1 MKLSVWA
8 KKEGISYKTAHNW
21 FKDNKL
27 PVKSYQTK
35 TGTIIV
41 EIEENKPS
49 TIIKENKGIAIYSRV
64 SSNDKKEDL
73 KRQINRCRQFCFN
86 KGLEVDKVFK
96 EIASGMNDNRKEL
109 NKLLEINYK
118 YIVIEHKDRLTRF
131 GFNYLETLLSRLGT
145 EIIVINRD
153 KEDET
158 DLIKDFISIITSY
171 CCRLYGMRRC
181 KKKKE
186 KILEII
192 NDNH

>member
-1 MKLSVWA
+1 
-8 KKEGISYKTAHNW
+8 
-21 FKDNKL
+21 
-27 PVKSYQTK
+27 
-35 TGTIIV
+35 
-41 EIEENKPS
+41 
-49 TIIKENKGIAIYSRV
+49 
-64 SSNDKKEDL
+64 
-73 KRQINRCRQFCFN
+73 
-86 KGLEVDKVFK
+86 
-96 EIASGMNDNRKEL
+96 MNDNRKEL
-109 NKLLEINYK
+109 NKLLEIKYK

-181 KKKKE
+181 KTKKE
-186 KILEII
+186 KILEVI

>member
-1 MKLSVWA
+1 MKLSDWA

-21 FKDNKL
+21 FRDNKL

-35 TGTIIV
+35 SGTII
-41 EIEENKPS
+41 IDDSNMKNENC
-49 TIIKENKGIAIYSRV
+49 GLAIYARV
-64 SSNDKKEDL
+64 SSNDKKDDL
-73 KRQINRCRQFCFN
+73 KRQVDRCEKFCFN
-86 KGLEVDKVFK
+86 KGLEVNKIYK

-109 NKLLEINYK
+109 NKLLKLNYK
-118 YIVIEHKDRLTRF
+118 YIIIEHKDRMTRF
-131 GFNYLETLLSRLGT
+131 GFNYLETLLNKLGT

-153 KEDET
+153 TEDET

-181 KKKKE
+181 KNKKE

-192 NDNH
+192 SDNH

>member
-1 MKLSVWA
+1 MKLSHWA
-8 KKEGISYKTAHNW
+8 KNQGISYKTAHNW
-21 FKDNKL
+21 FRDNKL

-35 TGTIIV
+35 SGTIIV
-41 EIEENKPS
+41 ENTNVID
-49 TIIKENKGIAIYSRV
+49 ENKGLAIYTRV
-64 SSNDKKEDL
+64 SSNDKKDDL
-73 KRQINRCRQFCFN
+73 KRQIERCQEFCFN
-86 KGLEVDKVFK
+86 KGFQVDKVFK
-96 EIASGMNDNRKEL
+96 EVASGMNDNRKEL
-109 NKLLEINYK
+109 NKLLEIKYK

-181 KKKKE
+181 KTKKE
-186 KILEII
+186 KILEVI

>member
-1 MKLSVWA
+1 MKLSHWA
-8 KKEGISYKTAHNW
+8 KTQGISYKTAHNW
-21 FKDNKL
+21 FRDNKL

-35 TGTIIV
+35 SGTIIV
-41 EIEENKPS
+41 ENIN
-49 TIIKENKGIAIYSRV
+49 IIDENKGLAIYSRV
-64 SSNDKKEDL
+64 SSNDKKNDL
-73 KRQINRCRQFCFN
+73 KRQIERCQEFCFN
-86 KGLEVDKVFK
+86 KGYVVDKVYK

-109 NKLLEINYK
+109 NKLLEMKYK
-118 YIVIEHKDRLTRF
+118 YIVIEHKDRLTIF
-131 GFNYLETLLSRLGT
+131 GFNYLEILLSRLGT

-181 KKKKE
+181 KTKKE
-186 KILEII
+186 KILEVI

>member
-1 MKLSVWA
+1 MKLSQWA
-8 KKEGISYKTAHNW
+8 KNQGISYKTAHNW

-27 PVKSYQTK
+27 PVSSYQTK

-41 EIEENKPS
+41 NEYQND
-49 TIIKENKGIAIYSRV
+49 TENKGIAIYCRV
-64 SSNDKKEDL
+64 SSNDKKDDL
-73 KRQINRCRQFCFN
+73 KRQVERCQKFCFN
-86 KGLEVDKVFK
+86 KGIEVDKVFK
-96 EIASGMNDNRKEL
+96 EVASGMNDNRKEL
-109 NKLLEINYK
+109 NKLLKDKYK
-118 YIVIEHKDRLTRF
+118 YIIVEHKDRLTRF
-131 GFNYLETLLSRLGT
+131 GFNYLETLLLRLGT

-153 KEDET
+153 DEDET

-181 KKKKE
+181 KNKKE

>member
-1 MKLSVWA
+1 MKLSQWA

-21 FKDNKL
+21 FRDNKL

-41 EIEENKPS
+41 EDSNITNENKDV
-49 TIIKENKGIAIYSRV
+49 AIYCRV
-64 SSNDKKEDL
+64 SSYDKKDDL
-73 KRQINRCRQFCFN
+73 KRQIERCQQFCFN
-86 KGLEVDKVFK
+86 KGFEINKIYK

-109 NKLLEINYK
+109 NKILKCNYK

-131 GFNYLETLLSRLGT
+131 GFNYLEILLYKLGT

-153 KEDET
+153 KEDES

-171 CCRLYGMRRC
+171 CCRLYGMRRF
-181 KKKKE
+181 KNKKE
-186 KILEII
+186 KILEVI
-192 NDNH
+192 NDNN